1 MQRYRPAAQRGAIL
15 VITLVILV
23 AMTLASIA
31 LFRSV
36 DTAMLL
42 SANIGFKRDA
52 LTSASAGLRDVLS
65 KMTASDFISITD
77 SYGVTGVAK
86 GQNTRHYSPV
96 ALETRIDGV
105 PVVMTNK
112 TTFDEYYPIGSG
124 TPAGVELRYLIER
137 MCDQAGSPSDEH
149 CTYDDGAGVALK
161 NYGDY
166 RGGSSQLGG
175 KVGTADLP
183 LFRVTVRADGAR
195 NSIAYAQMFVALK

>member
-1 MQRYRPAAQRGAIL
+1 MQRSRLAAQRGAIL

-36 DTAMLL
+36 DTAVLL

-52 LTSASAGLRDVLS
+52 MTSASSALRDVLT
-65 KMTASDFISITD
+65 KMVASDFIDATAT
-77 SYGVTGVAK
+77 YGKDLAK

-96 ALETRIDGV
+96 VLETRADGV
-105 PVVMTNK
+105 PVIMTNK

-124 TPAGVELRYLIER
+124 TAAGVELRYLIER
-137 MCDQAGSPSDEH
+137 MCDQIGSPSDEH
-149 CTYDDGAGVALK
+149 CTYSDGAGVGLK
-161 NYGDY
+161 DYGDY
-166 RGGSSQLGG
+166 RGGKSQLGG
-175 KVGTADLP
+175 KAGTAELP

-195 NSIAYAQMFVALK
+195 NTVAYVQSFVALK